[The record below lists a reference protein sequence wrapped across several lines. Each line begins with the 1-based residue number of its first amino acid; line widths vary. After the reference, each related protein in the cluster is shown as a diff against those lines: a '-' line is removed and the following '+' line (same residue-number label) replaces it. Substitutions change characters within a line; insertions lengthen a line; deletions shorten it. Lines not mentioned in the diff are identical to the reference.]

1 MDNIA
6 GSKSTLTWA
15 VHLSVA
21 FLVFLWLFPTAG
33 LLVSSF
39 RTADQ
44 IATTGWWK
52 AMFPSAQNLQLRTA
66 SAEAQVEVNG
76 VFEIRGNLFQLEG
89 RDQTE
94 ISVYGVSS
102 RAIDAYR
109 PGETAELRDGS
120 TITVEA
126 NGDYVMQNAV
136 AFDGGRGQRV
146 FVTSEI
152 PPEFTLRNY
161 DTVLGKD
168 VVKSLAIYIV
178 AAVIFGYVL
187 HFLFRGSGNPW
198 MAAVPKLGGVA
209 LLILLAV
216 VFGLSSGK
224 VEGAQTTDG
233 MATAFFSTLTVTIP
247 ATIIPILVAAF
258 AAYALAWMD
267 FVGRALLIAIIV
279 GLLVVPLQLAL
290 IPLLKLH
297 LAVGIGKGYLGVW
310 LAHTGFGLPL
320 AIYLLRN
327 YMVGLPRDIIENA
340 KVDGATDFQ
349 IFTKIILPL
358 SFPALASF
366 AIFQFLWTWNDLLV
380 AKVFLIDATGE
391 TTVMT
396 NAIVE
401 LLGTRGGNWEI
412 LATAAFVSISV
423 PLVVFF
429 AMQKYLVRGLLAGS
443 VK

>member
-6 GSKSTLTWA
+6 GTKSSLTWA
-15 VHLSVA
+15 VHISVVA
-21 FLVFLWLFPTAG
+21 LVALWLFPTVG
-33 LLVSSF
+33 LFVSSF

-44 IATTGWWK
+44 IATSGWWK
-52 AMFPSAQNLQLRTA
+52 ALFPTEQSLTLRTA
-66 SAEAQVEVNG
+66 APDEQVLVDG
-76 VFEIRGNLFQLEG
+76 VYVIEGNLFAGEDLS
-89 RDQTE
+89 DE
-94 ISVYGVSS
+94 IDMSAWGTSS
-102 RAIDAYR
+102 RDVAAYV
-109 PGETAELRDGS
+109 PGDTADLRDGE

-126 NGDYVMQNAV
+126 NGDYRLESPVEME
-136 AFDGGRGQRV
+136 GGRGQRI
-146 FVTSEI
+146 FVTAEL
-152 PPEFTLRNY
+152 PPDFTLENY
-161 DTVLGKD
+161 EQVL
-168 VVKSLAIYIV
+168 L
-178 AAVIFGYVL
+178 
-187 HFLFRGSGNPW
+187 SGNATDS
-198 MAAVPKLGGVA
+198 MAK
-209 LLILLAV
+209 
-216 VFGLSSGK
+216 
-224 VEGAQTTDG
+224 
-233 MATAFFSTLTVTIP
+233 AFFNTLTVTIP
-247 ATIIPILVAAF
+247 ATIIPIVVAAF

-267 FVGRALLIAIIV
+267 FAGRALLIAVVV

-297 LAVGIGKGYLGVW
+297 LGIGIGKGYLGTW

-340 KVDGATDFQ
+340 RVDGATEFQ
-349 IFTKIILPL
+349 IFVKIILPL

-380 AKVFLIDATGE
+380 AKVFLIDATGQ

-396 NAIVE
+396 NQIVE

-412 LATAAFVSISV
+412 LATAAFVSIAV
-423 PLVVFF
+423 PLLVFF